1 VQKAVSMT
9 FDIRKYLYETAVP
22 RAIGTIGWGMPV
34 DIVFASGNEQSEV
47 NAQVL
52 YDTEQIDPDT
62 GDLISVNN
70 TWITFASADLDEEI
84 NPGDKAYFKFPKR
97 PGTTTQISGMLDGS
111 KKPIDGKSLGFIR
124 IPITD
129 VEQS

>member
-1 VQKAVSMT
+1 MT

-34 DIVFASGNEQSEV
+34 DIIFASGNDQEQV

-52 YDTEQIDPDT
+52 YDTEQIDPES

-70 TWITFASADLDEEI
+70 TWITFAKASLDEEI
-84 NPGDKAYFKFPKR
+84 NQGDKAYFKFPTR
-97 PGTTTQISGMLDGS
+97 PGSTVQIAGMLDGS
-111 KKPIDGKSLGFIR
+111 KAIIDGKSLGFIR